1 VTFEDDLLALERR
14 VLEDAGGDFFRA
26 VADLRRMLA
35 AEEPGLPAK
44 LAEVAIPR
52 LGNEAALAAN
62 DAWDLGGQRAL
73 DSAQERGVDANILND
88 ADLRLVGRPAH
99 LTDPFTGLDALL
111 ADAKTRAVA
120 LLHSGADA
128 ETASAPLFQA
138 ATTARSRIV
147 TQVNAASNAA
157 AVEVGD
163 ATRSPM
169 VWEAERDACVFCL
182 ALAGEVVEKAGD
194 HFPLADLYAPTPAS
208 MTTTS
213 APPLHPH
220 CRCRLAILVDQS
232 YADALKREAQ
242 RSILR
247 GHSLPSE
254 SQAVRVRA
262 AERLLA
268 ADPVAPKTV
277 KAFAAAAVKRGHFP
291 TREVPKGDPRLI
303 IERGGPAAPAKT
315 PAPSPKPP
323 SAPEVDPFDIPEPP
337 LRGQITKAS
346 AADAARAAVI
356 RHGIPFT
363 GWEGMSPTVA
373 REAIAQLSE
382 LLDRFPARF
391 VKIAGARDPKLRVGN
406 RTMAYVAT
414 KTGEDAGSMHFIRAH
429 MTEKRLAEAGKANH
443 EGGFLSGK
451 ADTWQDALR
460 HTVTHEFVHGLDANV
475 GKALTRLYIA
485 ELDTAK
491 AGMSFNEQHQWTLA
505 NLSKYGRSSPGEGVA
520 ELLADGLTQG
530 EDATPFAR
538 AFLPKALH
546 LLEENL

>member
-1 VTFEDDLLALERR
+1 VIFEDDLLALERR

-35 AEEPGLPAK
+35 ADTGGVERRLEELAVPA
-44 LAEVAIPR
+44 L
-52 LGNEAALAAN
+52 EAAGRQGALDGWN
-62 DAWDLGGQRAL
+62 LGGRRAITAAETAL
-73 DSAQERGVDANILND
+73 RVDPNTLGD
-88 ADLRLVGRPAH
+88 ADLRLLTPPAH
-99 LTDPFTGLDALL
+99 LTDPFTGLDAIL

-120 LLHSGADA
+120 LLRSGADA

-169 VWEAERDACVFCL
+169 VWEAERDACVYCL
-182 ALAGEVVEKAGD
+182 ALAGEVAEKAGD

-291 TREVPKGDPRLI
+291 TREVPEGDPRL
-303 IERGGPAAPAKT
+303 
-315 PAPSPKPP
+315 
-323 SAPEVDPFDIPEPP
+323 
-337 LRGQITKAS
+337 
-346 AADAARAAVI
+346 
-356 RHGIPFT
+356 GI
-363 GWEGMSPTVA
+363 
-373 REAIAQLSE
+373 
-382 LLDRFPARF
+382 
-391 VKIAGARDPKLRVGN
+391 N
-406 RTMAYVAT
+406 
-414 KTGEDAGSMHFIRAH
+414 
-429 MTEKRLAEAGKANH
+429 
-443 EGGFLSGK
+443 
-451 ADTWQDALR
+451 
-460 HTVTHEFVHGLDANV
+460 
-475 GKALTRLYIA
+475 
-485 ELDTAK
+485 
-491 AGMSFNEQHQWTLA
+491 
-505 NLSKYGRSSPGEGVA
+505 
-520 ELLADGLTQG
+520 
-530 EDATPFAR
+530 
-538 AFLPKALH
+538 
-546 LLEENL
+546 